1 MNIKQLYTQ
10 LMKIFLVSD
19 EEITLLDTLEYD
31 QQDLFDPFTLVSYQ
45 IRKILT
51 NVTLNDETKRNHLEA
66 YLIEKIKSDDNIR
79 NRESYRLALKFSLH
93 TRGYFTDD
101 LGQLEKLLLMLPLE
115 DSHNPDQKF
124 ANNPLVNQILWQQI
138 NEVRVELSRC
148 FNIPESYCSKLERL
162 AKAIRGIIKKH
173 QHLKT
178 DSTTATTEKEI
189 QESIRQFISSFLDKA
204 LNLIDEA
211 MVQKNNDG
219 WSLWASAALEGLD
232 YIRDLT
238 SQTSIDHI
246 ELSKHQTR
254 LTYFVTFLH
263 AFNEPISIYIN
274 SELTKPSIIPL
285 EKLEEMKNSAIP
297 PEINEKSQKDNQL
310 FLEAYQSIRAV
321 DKPIDFLNRI
331 FQIAIALES
340 DGCSIG
346 TFIRITACI
355 LTEPLSYTQWL
366 SYLEK
371 LQCIAVPMQWQNE
384 LSGIWLVLAEFFVNN
399 YSNERVFFKEA
410 ALSCLTKTNN
420 TLQCNFKEISDIE
433 ILSSLLQQIKQDSL
447 KERPSQKT
455 VTLYTKNTQYALCK
469 FLLQD
474 TKDYD
479 KIDIPILDGII
490 TELLDSKNPYCLAE
504 IVKVLCVNSALKDSA
519 ERVIEIKYNPDIKY
533 PRVFCE
539 QVLQPMNFNKYLLIW
554 GPLVCKEAINSYY
567 LPNNT
572 IEDLHFTDEIQLARC
587 VQVRHHLRE
596 QLFDKMI
603 NSNIVSCGFMY
614 LKVLDKKL
622 YELQFRLMSNRNLNK
637 LFYALNFTEG
647 RPGLLQ
653 AVYALLF
660 FYNGN
665 YYAAEQMADLSLQ
678 YAPVFQKE
686 EKRTSHILTS
696 ASIQPSIIG
705 TPDGG
710 NSPETQRKLFSAP
723 PKTSPRLIITPTAPA
738 ESPETSPRSA
748 PSLPTNT
755 ALPLKLLRV
764 SDPSSLSNGRTSSP
778 SLPHIGAN
786 RSPNEVSDISSGTI
800 ISTRARSITINN
812 RSPNGATDLSS
823 TVSSPRVRSTT
834 IHKIPSNTSLFSN
847 LEPKRST
854 TLGYLI
860 KAMIIWETRLKNNN
874 HRSERDIAQFKTL
887 LESTQKSSE
896 PDEERNF
903 ITGMRWLCY
912 LNSYNESTRKYDILW
927 LLGNDKEQYKSNKA
941 NIKTKDK
948 ARMRQIQSLTKGD
961 LKEYTLYKLVR
972 YYLTNK
978 QSTDNPNTKKFPPA
992 SLIIYQHL
1000 KLYME
1005 KYPPT
1010 DPLLIDKE
1018 KGEFARTLTESLY
1031 LTGYFPAIPIYFNQY
1046 SIAHPINEEDAE
1058 VIATGFTPLDRIAL
1072 IKCAL
1077 KYSEH
1082 TFPFQPKESEIINKQ
1097 LRDIEASEKSK
1108 VESTRSYKEEIP
1120 QGFKIQFECLPIK
1133 IVTDISQ
1140 IHINFIE
1147 NDSKLY
1153 DCCIQ
1158 SNIEDF
1164 ESLHQ
1169 LFLRA
1174 IRVYS
1179 YCKKVTLSPE
1189 KIIICQNNSIHIKHA
1204 DIAVLGIVF
1213 LVDVKITSLLLPKF
1227 EIAPLRRFLIEAY
1240 ALKDTMWQWYG
1251 TYIRLQNFMQHTQ
1264 TPSTNEGS
1272 KDLDTEELR
1281 ARLIPLSPPSEHPS
1295 SGTSPRSGLSFTP
1308 LKPRGS
1314 SIIMKTARRGSTA
1327 DVSSGS
1333 LPSSPRGNANTPARR
1348 DSGKVSIPDTSDGSM
1363 GSIPRKAGTDTKNVT
1378 SNIK

>member
-10 LMKIFLVSD
+10 LTKIFLVTD
-19 EEITLLDTLEYD
+19 EEITLLDTLAYD
-31 QQDLFDPFTLVSYQ
+31 QLNLFAPFTLASYQ

-51 NVTLNDETKRNHLEA
+51 DVTLNDETKRNHLEA
-66 YLIEKIKSDDNIR
+66 FLIEKIKSEDNIQS
-79 NRESYRLALKFSLH
+79 RESYSLALRISLH
-93 TRGYFTDD
+93 ARGYFTDD
-101 LGQLEKLLLMLPLE
+101 LGQLEKLLLLLPLE
-115 DSHNPDQKF
+115 DSLNPDQKF
-124 ANNPLVNQILWQQI
+124 ANNPLVNQILWLQI
-138 NEVRVELSRC
+138 NKVRVELLHC
-148 FNIPESYCSKLERL
+148 FNIQESYCSKLERL
-162 AKAIRGIIKKH
+162 AKAMRRIINKH
-173 QHLKT
+173 HHLKS

-189 QESIRQFISSFLDKA
+189 QESIRLFISNFLDKA
-204 LNLIDEA
+204 LKQIDEA
-211 MVQKNNDG
+211 MVQKNNDD

-263 AFNEPISIYIN
+263 AFNEPICIYIN
-274 SELTKPSIIPL
+274 SELTKSSIIPL
-285 EKLEEMKNSAIP
+285 EKLEEMKNSATL
-297 PEINEKSQKDNQL
+297 PEIREKSLKNNEL
-310 FLEAYQSIRAV
+310 FLKAYQSITAV

-355 LTEPLSYTQWL
+355 MTEPLSHKQWL
-366 SYLEK
+366 SYLEILK
-371 LQCIAVPMQWQNE
+371 CIAVPLQWQNQ
-384 LSGIWLVLAEFFVNN
+384 LSDIWLVLAEFFVKN
-399 YSNERVFFKEA
+399 YSNDRVFFKEA
-410 ALSCLTKTNN
+410 ALSCITKTN
-420 TLQCNFKEISDIE
+420 TPPQCNVTEISDIE
-433 ILSSLLQQIKQDSL
+433 ILSGLLQQLKQDSL
-447 KERPSQKT
+447 KERPSQKNI
-455 VTLYTKNTQYALCK
+455 TLYTKNTQYALCK
-469 FLLQD
+469 FLIQD
-474 TKDYD
+474 TRDYD
-479 KIDIPILDGII
+479 IIDTPILDGII

-504 IVKVLCVNSALKDSA
+504 IVKVLSVNSILKDSA
-519 ERVIEIKYNPDIKY
+519 DRVVEIKYNSDTKN

-539 QVLQPMNFNKYLLIW
+539 QVLQPMNFNKYFLIW
-554 GPLVCKEAINSYY
+554 GPLVCREAINPNY
-567 LPNNT
+567 LPTNT
-572 IEDLHFTDEIQLARC
+572 IEDLHFTDEIQLTRC
-587 VQVRHHLRE
+587 VHVRHQLRE
-596 QLFDKMI
+596 ELFNDAL
-603 NSNIVSCGFMY
+603 NPNIVSCGFMY

-622 YELQFRLMSNRNLNK
+622 YELQFRLMSNRNINK

-647 RPGLLQ
+647 RPGLIQ

-710 NSPETQRKLFSAP
+710 NSPETQRKLFSPP

-755 ALPLKLLRV
+755 GLPLKLLRV

-778 SLPHIGAN
+778 SSTRIGAN
-786 RSPNEVSDISSGTI
+786 RSPSEVSDISSSPI
-800 ISTRARSITINN
+800 NSTRTRSITINN
-812 RSPNGATDLSS
+812 RSPNGPNDLSS
-823 TVSSPRVRSTT
+823 TISSPRVRSLT
-834 IHKIPSNTSLFSN
+834 IHKIPSNTSLSSN
-847 LEPKRST
+847 LESKRST

-860 KAMIIWETRLKNNN
+860 KAMIMWETRLKNNK
-874 HRSERDIAQFKTL
+874 HRSETDIAQFKTL

-927 LLGNDKEQYKSNKA
+927 LLGNDKEQYKSNKG

-948 ARMRQIQSLTKGD
+948 ARIRQIQSLKEGD
-961 LKEYTLYKLVR
+961 LREYTLYKLVR

-992 SLIIYQHL
+992 LLIIYQYL
-1000 KLYME
+1000 GLYMK

-1010 DPLLIDKE
+1010 DPLLIEKE
-1018 KGEFARTLTESLY
+1018 KEEFARSLKESLY
-1031 LTGYFPAIPIYFNQY
+1031 LAGYFPAIPTYLNQY
-1046 SIAHPINEEDAE
+1046 SLAHPIKEEDAE
-1058 VIATGFTPLDRIAL
+1058 VITTGFTPLDRIAL
-1072 IKCAL
+1072 IKLAL
-1077 KYSEH
+1077 KYSET
-1082 TFPFQPKESEIINKQ
+1082 TFPFQPMDTETISKH
-1097 LRDIEASEKSK
+1097 LREIEASEHSK
-1108 VESTRSYKEEIP
+1108 LESIRSYKEEIP
-1120 QGFKIQFECLPIK
+1120 QGFKSQFVCLPIK
-1133 IVTDISQ
+1133 ISTDISQ
-1140 IHINFIE
+1140 LHINFIE
-1147 NDSKLY
+1147 NDKKHY

-1158 SNIEDF
+1158 SNSDDF

-1174 IRVYS
+1174 TRVYS
-1179 YCKKVTLSPE
+1179 YCKKVTLSTE
-1189 KIIICQNNSIHIKHA
+1189 NIVLCQNNSIIIKHA
-1204 DIAVLGIVF
+1204 DIAVLGILF
-1213 LVDVKITSLLLPKF
+1213 LVDLKITSLLLPKF

-1240 ALKDTMWQWYG
+1240 ALKDTTWQWYG
-1251 TYIRLQNFMQHTQ
+1251 TYKRLHNFMQHTEA
-1264 TPSTNEGS
+1264 PSIDEGS
-1272 KDLDTEELR
+1272 KDLDSEELR
-1281 ARLIPLSPPSEHPS
+1281 ARLIPLSPTSEQQS
-1295 SGTSPRSGLSFTP
+1295 SSSSPRSGSSITP
-1308 LKPRGS
+1308 FKTRGS
-1314 SIIMKTARRGSTA
+1314 LIMKTVRRGSTA

-1333 LPSSPRGNANTPARR
+1333 SPCSPRGNANTPSRR

-1363 GSIPRKAGTDTKNVT
+1363 GSIPRKTGTEPKKVT
-1378 SNIK
+1378 SNNK